1 MKKNYSKTRYIAL
14 LCSFIIVFSI
24 VMTGC
29 GSVKKITKKSTSA
42 GGDEIQIGQGDG
54 ILEGPTQ
61 IVVGDDGQ
69 SYIVDN
75 EGHSV
80 IYNSSNSGS
89 LYSQSSVTA
98 NTKNNSNSNGSSN
111 NSSSNNSNNNS
122 GQNSTPK
129 PTPTPTPNPDEGKEE
144 TPKTPEAVYNAVAPQ
159 RKFGF
164 NKGYDYL
171 APVMNFYLQ
180 TIRAYFTYD
189 NKDWLIELWKGE
201 YAMATV
207 GCEVG
212 FYYREHNQSLL
223 DTVGADWLPYKSVK
237 DEDAMPVSMKLWQ
250 YVKATDETP
259 VMKID
264 YSKRNCWWAADF
276 ETGVLEKHRDQTT
289 LVMVATIDFPTTKIR
304 DLFTEQLD
312 NKGFREGSINAY
324 HNVDRYDV
332 DGRTVTICWRYFNE
346 D

>member
-1 MKKNYSKTRYIAL
+1 MKKL
-14 LCSFIIVFSI
+14 LLGLVSFLVIFSI
-24 VMTGC
+24 VFCNIFVTHAVNPTGDVNSD
-29 GSVKKITKKSTSA
+29 GNVNSIDALIVLQYSVGESNSVKDFRAGDMNSDMLLNSIDALIILQISVGIINPDDYYST
-42 GGDEIQIGQGDG
+42 
-54 ILEGPTQ
+54 TR
-61 IVVGDDGQ
+61 
-69 SYIVDN
+69 
-75 EGHSV
+75 
-80 IYNSSNSGS
+80 
-89 LYSQSSVTA
+89 
-98 NTKNNSNSNGSSN
+98 SNGDSVSIKP
-111 NSSSNNSNNNS
+111 
-122 GQNSTPK
+122 STITQVSATNTV
-129 PTPTPTPNPDEGKEE
+129 PTPTTTRQPLT
-144 TPKTPEAVYNAVAPQ
+144 TARTTTQATPESVYNALAPQ

-164 NKGYDYL
+164 NKYYDMSASL
-171 APVMNFYLQ
+171 VNFYLQ
-180 TIRAYFTYD
+180 TIRAYFTFD

-223 DTVGADWLPYKSVK
+223 ENPGADWLLYKSVE

-289 LVMVATIDFPTTKIR
+289 LVMVATIDFPTTKMR

-312 NKGFREGSINAY
+312 NKGFREGTIDGYN
-324 HNVDRYDV
+324 NFDRYSV
-332 DGRTVTICWRYFNE
+332 DGRTVTLCWRYFNE
-346 D
+346 DE

>member
-1 MKKNYSKTRYIAL
+1 
-14 LCSFIIVFSI
+14 
-24 VMTGC
+24 
-29 GSVKKITKKSTSA
+29 
-42 GGDEIQIGQGDG
+42 
-54 ILEGPTQ
+54 
-61 IVVGDDGQ
+61 
-69 SYIVDN
+69 
-75 EGHSV
+75 
-80 IYNSSNSGS
+80 
-89 LYSQSSVTA
+89 
-98 NTKNNSNSNGSSN
+98 
-111 NSSSNNSNNNS
+111 
-122 GQNSTPK
+122 
-129 PTPTPTPNPDEGKEE
+129 
-144 TPKTPEAVYNAVAPQ
+144 
-159 RKFGF
+159 F
-164 NKGYDYL
+164 NKYYDMG
-171 APVMNFYLQ
+171 AMFVNFYLQ

-223 DTVGADWLPYKSVK
+223 ENPGADWLLYKSVE

-289 LVMVATIDFPTTKIR
+289 LVMVATIDFPTTKMR

>member
-14 LCSFIIVFSI
+14 LCSFIFVFSL

-61 IVVGDDGQ
+61 IVVGDDGL

-89 LYSQSSVTA
+89 LYSQSSVTS
-98 NTKNNSNSNGSSN
+98 NTKNNSNSSGSSN
-111 NSSSNNSNNNS
+111 NNSSNNSNNNS

-144 TPKTPEAVYNAVAPQ
+144 TIKTPEDVYNALAVQ

-164 NKGYDYL
+164 NKYYDMG
-171 APVMNFYLQ
+171 AMFVNFYLQ

-212 FYYREHNQSLL
+212 FYYREHNQNLL
-223 DTVGADWLPYKSVK
+223 DTLGADNLLYKSVK

-250 YVKATDETP
+250 YEKSTDSTP

-276 ETGVLEKHRDQTT
+276 ETGLLEKHRDQTT
-289 LVMVATIDFPTTKIR
+289 LVMVATIDFPTTKMR

-312 NKGFREGSINAY
+312 NKGFREGTIDGYN
-324 HNVDRYDV
+324 NFDRYSV
-332 DGRTVTICWRYFNE
+332 DGRTVTLCWRWFNE

>member
-1 MKKNYSKTRYIAL
+1 MKKL
-14 LCSFIIVFSI
+14 LLGLVSFLVIFSI
-24 VMTGC
+24 VFCNIFVTHAVNPTGDVNSD
-29 GSVKKITKKSTSA
+29 GNVNSTDALIVLQYSVGESNSVKDFRAGDMNSDMLLNSIDALIILQISVGIINPDDYYSST
-42 GGDEIQIGQGDG
+42 
-54 ILEGPTQ
+54 
-61 IVVGDDGQ
+61 
-69 SYIVDN
+69 
-75 EGHSV
+75 
-80 IYNSSNSGS
+80 
-89 LYSQSSVTA
+89 
-98 NTKNNSNSNGSSN
+98 NGSSI
-111 NSSSNNSNNNS
+111 SNTTTITTTT
-122 GQNSTPK
+122 QK
-129 PTPTPTPNPDEGKEE
+129 PTTTTKV
-144 TPKTPEAVYNAVAPQ
+144 TTTQATPEDVYNALAPQ

-164 NKGYDYL
+164 NKYYDMG
-171 APVMNFYLQ
+171 AMFVNFYLQ

-223 DTVGADWLPYKSVK
+223 ENPGADWLLYKSVE

-289 LVMVATIDFPTTKIR
+289 LVMVATIDFQTTKMR

-312 NKGFREGSINAY
+312 KKGFLEGMLDGYN
-324 HNVDRYDV
+324 NVDRYSV
-332 DGRTVTICWRYFNE
+332 DGRTVTLCWRYFNE
-346 D
+346 DE